1 MFRRVL
7 LWFCGMLVFSFFAFL
22 ATSYVVSSRRS
33 PYRDDFGRRM
43 TSYQADKVAHAY
55 EAGGKEGLR
64 REIDHLHE
72 FFPTT
77 QHYLVDASGRDLLTG
92 EDRSA
97 LLQIAA
103 ESRRPSRF
111 PLPPPKHF
119 VARRPAQ
126 DGKYQFII
134 EREINA
140 DPWSDLA
147 AYGWIVLVLVLLC
160 WALAHTLATPIRQL
174 RETVVRFGSGDLSS
188 RMESKRRDEIGDL
201 ARSFNQMAERLQTLL
216 MAERRLLQDI
226 SHELRSPL
234 ARLRFALELARTSKS
249 PEAAYSRANKEVE
262 RLSTLVGELLQV
274 TRAEGDPE
282 SRNVSPIDLSAFLE
296 SMVDDCRIEAEARG
310 CSIDL
315 FVKDHVVW
323 PGDRELLHRAVEN
336 VLRNAISHAP
346 TGTSV
351 DVDVVAEPSQVSLH
365 VRDYGPGVPDEAVDQ
380 IFRPFFRVEEDR
392 SRENGGGVGLGL
404 AIAERAVRLHHG
416 EIHARNMKPGL
427 LVEMTLP
434 R

>member
-1 MFRRVL
+1 
-7 LWFCGMLVFSFFAFL
+7 MLVFSFAAFV
-22 ATSYVVSSRRS
+22 ATSYVVSSRS
-33 PYRDDFGRRM
+33 PYRDDFGRKM
-43 TSYQADKVAHAY
+43 ASYQADKVARAY
-55 EAGGKEGLR
+55 EAGGTEGLR
-64 REIDHLHE
+64 TELDHLHE
-72 FFPTT
+72 FFPST
-77 QHYLVDASGRDLLTG
+77 QHYLVDGTGRDLLTG

-103 ESRRPSRF
+103 ETRRPPRF

-119 VARRPAQ
+119 VARRPV
-126 DGKYQFII
+126 DNGRYQFLI
-134 EREINA
+134 EREVNV

-147 AYGWIVLVLVLLC
+147 SYGWIVLVLVLLC
-160 WALAHTLATPIRQL
+160 WALAHTLASPIRQL

-201 ARSFNQMAERLQTLL
+201 ARAFNQMAERLQTLL

-234 ARLRFALELARTSKS
+234 ARLRFALELAKTSKS
-249 PEAAYSRANKEVE
+249 PEVAYTRANKEVG
-262 RLSTLVGELLQV
+262 RLSTLVGELLHV

-296 SMVDDCRIEAEARG
+296 TMVDDCRIEAEAHG

-315 FVKDHVVW
+315 FVKDRVIW
-323 PGDRELLHRAVEN
+323 PGDKELLHRAVEN

-346 TGTSV
+346 EGTSV
-351 DVDVVAEPSQVSLH
+351 DVDVVAEPSQISLH
-365 VRDYGPGVPDEAVDQ
+365 VRDYGPGVPDAVVDQ
-380 IFRPFFRVEEDR
+380 IFKPFFRVEEDR

-416 EIHARNMKPGL
+416 EIRARNMNPGL
-427 LVEMTLP
+427 MVEMTLP